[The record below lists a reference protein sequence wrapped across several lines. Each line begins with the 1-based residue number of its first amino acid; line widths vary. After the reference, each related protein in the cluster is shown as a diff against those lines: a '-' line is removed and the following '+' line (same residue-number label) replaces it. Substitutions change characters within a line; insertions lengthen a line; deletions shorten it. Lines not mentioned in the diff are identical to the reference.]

1 MFSFFWLN
9 CRGKWLFSPRSWI
22 SNEQGPVSSFITSHP
37 HDKPWAWRRKAAQG
51 SLSANRDILQ
61 IVALLRVLGCYR
73 LFSTQW
79 LKTLHLSFE
88 LLGVLLHGGNVTF
101 QFCKWVCSRTG
112 PGKSWVSL
120 SLPRV
125 SLQQAVGS
133 QDRCHDVKTL
143 IPQPPFAAHLQARCV
158 WSRWWWAEQMCSKQ
172 LQGKKHSQQNKRC
185 LKWT

>member
-9 CRGKWLFSPRSWI
+9 CREKWLFSPRSWI
-22 SNEQGPVSSFITSHP
+22 SNEQGPVSSFITSYP
-37 HDKPWAWRRKAAQG
+37 HDKPWAWKRKAAQG

-61 IVALLRVLGCYR
+61 IVALLGCYR

-79 LKTLHLSFE
+79 LKTLHLSFG
-88 LLGVLLHGGNVTF
+88 LLGVLHGGNVTF

-112 PGKSWVSL
+112 SGKSWV

-125 SLQQAVGS
+125 SLQQAWVHRTGAMMWRPWS
-133 QDRCHDVKTL
+133 LSLLLLLTFKQDVSGVIDD
-143 IPQPPFAAHLQARCV
+143 
-158 WSRWWWAEQMCSKQ
+158 E
-172 LQGKKHSQQNKRC
+172 QNKCVLSNFRRKDTANKTRC